1 MSLRRHVNLLLE
13 NHKKCAY
20 SLHLLKRDHLFYPT
34 EEAAKARDLPRLRKV
49 PPYSPFGT
57 KVNGQK
63 KKNQASLSDQ
73 LESIKLSPAVFTVRP
88 SMACN
93 GEARL
98 NCFPLSGSKIFFTDS
113 GARTTL
119 YDTEDRCMITSPSL
133 HSPKCY
139 PIAVS
144 VPSPGSEGE
153 QDGGDHSLYIMDT
166 ELDPCKASPF
176 EVLICCKCPDSDVTV
191 TKTWHCDTLPPPPF
205 LNNPG
210 CSCIS
215 ISSYSVVGDVIC
227 ISADGLGTYCFD
239 TVSQTWSLAGDWQ
252 MPFYGK
258 AEYIPELKLWF
269 GLSAANPELPC
280 AADLSSVLRGHEPK
294 QRYVWRD
301 PDLPE
306 EWHPLSYGSSNI
318 TSFGS
323 GRFCITNFYEDM
335 NNCLMDRQSGP
346 VGESIVVFTGL
357 EVLSGKESG
366 GDSGKGSG
374 SDSGKES
381 GSDMG
386 KDNGNGNGLRMIKHK
401 SCTIAETNFIQSIL

>member
-13 NHKKCAY
+13 NQKKCGY

-34 EEAAKARDLPRLRKV
+34 EEAAKARVLPRLRKV
-49 PPYSPFGT
+49 PPYPPFRT

-63 KKNQASLSDQ
+63 KKNQASVSDQ

-88 SMACN
+88 SPCPMACN
-93 GEARL
+93 SDVRL
-98 NCFPLSGSKIFFTDS
+98 NCFPLSGSKIFFSDS
-113 GARTTL
+113 GARTTF
-119 YDTEDRCMITSPSL
+119 YDTEARCMITTPNL
-133 HSPKCY
+133 HSPKY
-139 PIAVS
+139 NPIAVS
-144 VPSPGSEGE
+144 VPSPGSEGG

-166 ELDPCKASPF
+166 LFDPCKASPF
-176 EVLICCKCPDSDVTV
+176 EALICCKRPDRDVTAP
-191 TKTWHCDTLPPPPF
+191 KTWHCDTLPLPPF
-205 LNNPG
+205 LDTTRRRR
-210 CSCIS
+210 IS
-215 ISSYSVVGDVIC
+215 ILSYSVVGDVIC
-227 ISADGLGTYCFD
+227 VSPDGLGTYCFD
-239 TVSQTWSLAGDWQ
+239 TVSRTWSLAGDWQ

-280 AADLSSVLRGHEPK
+280 AADLSNVLRGHEPK

-306 EWHPLSYGSSNI
+306 EWYPLSYGSSNI
-318 TSFGS
+318 ISFGS

-335 NNCLMDRQSGP
+335 NNSFMDGQSGP

-366 GDSGKGSG
+366 SDSGKGSG
-374 SDSGKES
+374 SDMDNGN
-381 GSDMG
+381 G
-386 KDNGNGNGLRMIKHK
+386 NGNGNGLRMIKHK
-401 SCTIAETNFIQSIL
+401 SCTIAETDFIQSIL